1 MDFIKNEYF
10 IYGIIIFN
18 FILLILLIY
27 NIIKTNKIGKKYKE
41 FMRKIGNGKDLE
53 EDLENYIHR
62 VERVE
67 KQNGE
72 IVQTCNE
79 MSKSLEK
86 CIQKV
91 GVVRY
96 NAFENTG
103 SDLSFALALLDN
115 KNNGIV
121 LNGIFSRESS
131 NLYAKPVISGKSS
144 YSISEE
150 EEKAIEKAIQGKI

>member
-115 KNNGIV
+115 KDNGIV
-121 LNGIFSRESS
+121 LNGIFSRDSS

>member
-18 FILLILLIY
+18 FILLILLIC

-115 KNNGIV
+115 KDNGIV

>member
-18 FILLILLIY
+18 FILLILL
-27 NIIKTNKIGKKYKE
+27 
-41 FMRKIGNGKDLE
+41 
-53 EDLENYIHR
+53 
-62 VERVE
+62 
-67 KQNGE
+67 
-72 IVQTCNE
+72 
-79 MSKSLEK
+79 
-86 CIQKV
+86 IQKV

-115 KNNGIV
+115 KDNGIV

>member
-1 MDFIKNEYF
+1 M
-10 IYGIIIFN
+10 
-18 FILLILLIY
+18 LLILLIY

-41 FMRKIGNGKDLE
+41 FMIKIGNGKDLE

-115 KNNGIV
+115 KDNGIV

>member
-41 FMRKIGNGKDLE
+41 FMIKIGNGKDLE

-115 KNNGIV
+115 KDNGIV

>member
-18 FILLILLIY
+18 FMLLILLIY

-115 KNNGIV
+115 KDNGIV

>member
-10 IYGIIIFN
+10 IYGLIIFN

-115 KNNGIV
+115 KDNGIV

>member
-115 KNNGIV
+115 KDNGIV

-150 EEKAIEKAIQGKI
+150 EEKAIEKAIQSKI

>member
-115 KNNGIV
+115 KDNGIV
-121 LNGIFSRESS
+121 LNGIFSRETS

>member
-79 MSKSLEK
+79 MGKSLEK

-115 KNNGIV
+115 KDNGIV

>member
-18 FILLILLIY
+18 FMLLILLIY

-115 KNNGIV
+115 KDNGII

>member
-41 FMRKIGNGKDLE
+41 FMRKIDNGKDLE

-115 KNNGIV
+115 KDNGIV

>member
-1 MDFIKNEYF
+1 
-10 IYGIIIFN
+10 
-18 FILLILLIY
+18 
-27 NIIKTNKIGKKYKE
+27 
-41 FMRKIGNGKDLE
+41 MRKIGNGKDLE

-79 MSKSLEK
+79 MGKSLEK

-115 KNNGIV
+115 KDNGIV

>member
-10 IYGIIIFN
+10 IYGIIIYN

-41 FMRKIGNGKDLE
+41 FMIKIGNGKDLE

-72 IVQTCNE
+72 FVQICNE
-79 MSKSLEK
+79 MGKSLEK

-115 KNNGIV
+115 KDNGIV

>member
-18 FILLILLIY
+18 FMLLILLIY

-41 FMRKIGNGKDLE
+41 FMIKIGNGKDLE

-115 KNNGIV
+115 KDNGIV

>member
-115 KNNGIV
+115 KDNGIV

>member
-115 KNNGIV
+115 KDNGIV

-150 EEKAIEKAIQGKI
+150 EEKAIEKAIQGKV